1 MPIITLHQHY
11 GIRLDWPLSHRASLV
26 PVGTRI
32 TRNGRRLVYV
42 RIPETVTLTKA
53 DKNLV
58 WWALRR
64 RLHQSPVPPRAIHTP
79 HCLIYEQTQ

>member
-1 MPIITLHQHY
+1 LPIITLHQHY
-11 GIRLDWPLSHRASLV
+11 GIRLDWPLSHRSSLV
-26 PVGTRI
+26 PVETKTI
-32 TRNGRRLVYV
+32 PNGRRLVYV
-42 RIPETVTLTKA
+42 RIPKTVTLTKA

-64 RLHQSPVPPRAIHTP
+64 RLRQSSVPPRAIQTP